1 LEESGLRVAIGVP
14 ALARQTLEDSQRER
28 PHVTLVAVFAAPDVR
43 RRRVVKG
50 SITRAL
56 SYLLLVCDEL
66 LVYEGLKLLVY
77 EALLRLYQGSIKAL

>member
-1 LEESGLRVAIGVP
+1 
-14 ALARQTLEDSQRER
+14 
-28 PHVTLVAVFAAPDVR
+28 
-43 RRRVVKG
+43 VVKG

-77 EALLRLYQGSIKAL
+77 EALLRLYQGSIKALSRLYEGSIKALVRL